1 MARPTPVLDEAIES
15 IEQWRGRA
23 LEITPLSGGLTNA
36 NYRVD
41 VDGSAYV
48 VRVPGRSTELLS
60 IDRANERHNT
70 VAAATTGVGARVLH
84 YVDHLEV
91 MVLEFIAGPTM
102 TPAALC
108 SQEMAQRVA
117 ESLRRLHTAP
127 RFLLDFNMFRLVE
140 FYRSIVRERTVPIP
154 EGYDRCLP
162 VVPRIEEALKRSPV
176 PSVPCHNDLLAEN
189 YIDDGELL
197 RVVDY
202 EYSGN
207 NDPCFELG
215 NTALECGFDQEL
227 RATLCEAYFGPVSD
241 EMLARM
247 NLWAVMS
254 DVGWTLWGAIQAAI
268 SDIDFDF
275 WTYASDRWRRAEA
288 ALEGD
293 DLGRW
298 LEQI

>member
-1 MARPTPVLDEAIES
+1 
-15 IEQWRGRA
+15 
-23 LEITPLSGGLTNA
+23 
-36 NYRVD
+36 
-41 VDGSAYV
+41 

-60 IDRANERHNT
+60 IDRANERHNI

-102 TPAALC
+102 ISAALC
-108 SQEMAQRVA
+108 SQEMAHPVA

-162 VVPRIEEALKRSPV
+162 VVPIIEEALRRSPV
-176 PSVPCHNDLLAEN
+176 ASVPCHNDLLAEN

-227 RATLCEAYFGPVSD
+227 RATLCEAYFGPGSD

-298 LEQI
+298 LDQV